1 MTILTHMVNRGKWQ
15 VKQQGMSR
23 IIAQISRSNTVCPQ
37 YKVRNNPRAR
47 PSHSAHFSIMSQLK
61 WSWGGPL
68 FEIKAL
74 LTGFRCAGGIPTLVA
89 FSSLIRTLRIGGVG
103 VITIRG
109 VPSVIRSLSGTA
121 AGPGRTWAGVLPRVH
136 ITWNIRT

>member
-1 MTILTHMVNRGKWQ
+1 MTIITRMINRI
-15 VKQQGMSR
+15 KQEMSH
-23 IIAQISRSNTVCPQ
+23 IIAQISRSNTVCSCPE

-47 PSHSAHFSIMSQLK
+47 PSHSAHLSTMSQLK

-74 LTGFRCAGGIPTLVA
+74 LTGFRSAGGIPTLVA
-89 FSSLIRTLRIGGVG
+89 FSSLIRTLRIGSVG

-109 VPSVIRSLSGTA
+109 VPSVIRSLSRTA

-136 ITWNIRT
+136 VTWNIRL